1 MLHVHVTLFNISN
14 EKIEP
19 LSFCVIYPVGKKGNE
34 SINLFDLSE
43 FDITMKF
50 QTGLL
55 KICYQEAQINLT
67 CYIYSL
73 ISLIVHVKK
82 MYSYMYYYR
91 YIYYLLF

>member
-1 MLHVHVTLFNISN
+1 MLHVHVTLLNISN

-19 LSFCVIYPVGKKGNE
+19 LSFCVIYPVGKKSYE

-55 KICYQEAQINLT
+55 RMLPGSLNKLNLL
-67 CYIYSL
+67 YIFPYIL
-73 ISLIVHVKK
+73 VHV
-82 MYSYMYYYR
+82 
-91 YIYYLLF
+91 

>member
-1 MLHVHVTLFNISN
+1 MLHVHVTLLNISN

-19 LSFCVIYPVGKKGNE
+19 LSFCVIYPVGKKSYE

-55 KICYQEAQINLT
+55 RMLPGSLNKLNLL
-67 CYIYSL
+67 YIFPYIL
-73 ISLIVHVKK
+73 VHVKK
-82 MYSYMYYYR
+82 MYS
-91 YIYYLLF
+91 